1 MYNAPMSLLVHDRL
15 LAARYTRGYRPG
27 LLGIIPAATL
37 LRFSLYQEYV
47 ETNPLADHL
56 ICKHWN

>member
-1 MYNAPMSLLVHDRL
+1 MSSFVHDRF
-15 LAARYTRGYRPG
+15 LAARYPRGYRPAP
-27 LLGIIPAATL
+27 LGIIPAATL

-56 ICKHWN
+56 IFKHWN